1 MFLAYLYHKKASLGH
16 RNDEKFIS
24 RVEEMNERLRGNVIE
39 WHEPAYV
46 QNYIESMGK
55 EMDAD
60 FTRLTKALRK
70 LSA

>member
-1 MFLAYLYHKKASLGH
+1 
-16 RNDEKFIS
+16 
-24 RVEEMNERLRGNVIE
+24 MNERLRGNVIE